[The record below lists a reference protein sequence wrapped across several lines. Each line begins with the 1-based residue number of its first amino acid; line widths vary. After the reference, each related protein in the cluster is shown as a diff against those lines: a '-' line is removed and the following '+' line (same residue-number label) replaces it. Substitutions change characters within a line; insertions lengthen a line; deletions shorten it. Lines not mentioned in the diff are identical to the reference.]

1 MFLLFRVR
9 LRHERDLIVN
19 MKYEEE
25 RLSKEMEQEEN
36 NMKKLVEVL
45 DIIERLVKQVWCVV
59 PWPDRLVR
67 LPGQ

>member
-45 DIIERLVKQVWCVV
+45 DIIERLVKQV
-59 PWPDRLVR
+59 
-67 LPGQ
+67 